1 MLSLRFGFLVAWLDL
16 RLAIGIVRLG
26 WGLVRRQRETREGWG
41 GFGAVDP
48 GREQRWVVRTVA
60 FVEIDRPSTR
70 PRGGSPAARSGGG
83 RRREDEALFR
93 GAGSSQAPLHR
104 PHVVRIGDCRSA

>member
-1 MLSLRFGFLVAWLDL
+1 MLSLRFGFLVAWLGL

-60 FVEIDRPSTR
+60 FVEIDQTIDETERVIR
-70 PRGGSPAARSGGG
+70 RCAIRGRAA
-83 RRREDEALFR
+83 A
-93 GAGSSQAPLHR
+93 
-104 PHVVRIGDCRSA
+104 

>member
-1 MLSLRFGFLVAWLDL
+1 MLSLRFGFLVAWLGL

-26 WGLVRRQRETREGWG
+26 WGLVRRQCETREGWG

-60 FVEIDRPSTR
+60 FVEIDQTIDETERVIR
-70 PRGGSPAARSGGG
+70 RCAIRGRAA
-83 RRREDEALFR
+83 A
-93 GAGSSQAPLHR
+93 
-104 PHVVRIGDCRSA
+104 